1 LNNDT
6 DENILQSEDL
16 TVSVVESNDNYVEV
30 DEQMLVTAGT

>member
-6 DENILQSEDL
+6 DENIFQSEDL

-30 DEQMLVTAGT
+30 DEQMLVTSGT